1 MNEDRE
7 SYSQNGQDRY
17 VAETV
22 FNGKRDG
29 FFVEAG
35 AGDGL
40 WISNTLLLE
49 RRYGWSGILVEPTSA
64 FVLLQKN
71 RPNCR
76 LENSCLAGVRKSV
89 TLVEIFDTGQAALSP
104 DAGANL
110 LLSKTV
116 DVAPETLAQMDSAWG
131 KAQRQYEVQ
140 ARPLAE
146 VLKAHGAPRTI
157 DYLSLDVEGY
167 EYEILGNFPFADYR
181 FGCLGIERPPRAL
194 LEHLGTNGYAAV
206 ARMGHDVFFKP
217 VR

>member
-64 FVLLQKN
+64 FAQLQQN
-71 RPNCR
+71 RPHCR

-89 TLVEIFDTGQAALSP
+89 TLVEIFDTGQAAISP

-116 DVAPETLAQMDSAWG
+116 DVAPETLAQMDSVWG

-140 ARPLAE
+140 AKPLAE
-146 VLKAHGAPRTI
+146 VLKAHGAPHTI

>member
-64 FVLLQKN
+64 FALLQKN

-89 TLVEIFDTGQAALSP
+89 TLVEIFDTGQAAISP

-116 DVAPETLAQMDSAWG
+116 DVAPENLSQMDSVWG

-146 VLKAHGAPRTI
+146 VLQAHGAPHTI

>member
-1 MNEDRE
+1 MGHET
-7 SYSQNGQDRY
+7 YSQDGQDRF

-22 FNGKRDG
+22 FKGKRDG

-64 FVLLQKN
+64 FALLQKN

-76 LENSCLAGVRKSV
+76 LENSCLASVQKTV
-89 TLVEIFDTGQAALSP
+89 TLVEIFDMGQAAKSP
-104 DAGANL
+104 DAQANL

-116 DVAPETLAQMDSAWG
+116 DVAPQTLSQMDSRWG
-131 KAQRQYEVQ
+131 TARRQYEVR
-140 ARPLAE
+140 AKPLAD
-146 VLKAHGAPRTI
+146 VLKAHGAPQYI

-167 EYEILGNFPFADYR
+167 EYEILSSFPFAEYR

-194 LEHLGTNGYAAV
+194 GEHLRVNGYVPV
-206 ARMGHDVFFKP
+206 ARIGFDVFFKP
-217 VR
+217 MP